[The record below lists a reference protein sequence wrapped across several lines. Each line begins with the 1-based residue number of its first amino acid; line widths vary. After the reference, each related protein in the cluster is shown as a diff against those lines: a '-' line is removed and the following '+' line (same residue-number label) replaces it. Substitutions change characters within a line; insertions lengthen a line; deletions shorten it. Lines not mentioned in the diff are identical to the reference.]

1 MKRSLIIGALL
12 MLAACAQQPPPPPV
26 ATNPPPPPPPPPPP
40 TYSVYFDY
48 NSSLLGPSA
57 KEIVRL
63 AADSYKAGSPGTIQ
77 VIGYTDPSGSGPYN
91 QKLSLKRASAKLI
104 TSRELLF
111 VILILISKSVRALTR
126 CPVAAARNGNL
137 PVFPWSIR
145 PCRCG

>member
-91 QKLSLKRASAKLI
+91 QKLSLKRASA
-104 TSRELLF
+104 
-111 VILILISKSVRALTR
+111 
-126 CPVAAARNGNL
+126 VAAQLVQDGVPRSSLTVSGQGESTTGADPGRDRRVEIVLGG
-137 PVFPWSIR
+137 PPPAS
-145 PCRCG
+145 